1 MILIFMDSKSAN
13 LAESKSLIMAFLK
26 NNGPSIPIKLSSHLK
41 VDTLLASAFL
51 ADLLSDKQIKI
62 SNMKVGNSPIYFL
75 AGQESELVSFS
86 NYLGG
91 KEREAFELIKE
102 RKILKDVNQN
112 PPIRVALRSIKD
124 FAFPFRVRDELF
136 WRYYLVDHDEALGKV
151 SEKIEKIERTEKPK
165 THVIEKIKQ
174 VFIGDDSKK
183 EIKPENAGELSKEM
197 VKEEVREI
205 SKTLSFTN
213 KIENFLN
220 ENKFQVVRKMQ
231 ERKKDFLAVVR
242 LRTNEEIQDYLCIGK
257 DKKSITESDVLKFLD
272 EGKKDKMPVLI
283 FSTGEVNKKAQEWL
297 DYLKPMVNFKKVE

>member
-1 MILIFMDSKSAN
+1 MELRSAN
-13 LAESKSLIMAFLK
+13 LEESKSRIMVFLK

-75 AGQESELVSFS
+75 AGQEPELINFS
-86 NYLGG
+86 HYLGG
-91 KEREAFELIKE
+91 KEREAFELIKDK
-102 RKILKDVNQN
+102 KILKDMNQN

-136 WRYYLVDHDEALGKV
+136 WRYYLIDHDEALGKV
-151 SEKIEKIERTEKPK
+151 SEKIEKIERIEKPK

-174 VFIGDDSKK
+174 VFIGEDSKK
-183 EIKPENAGELSKEM
+183 EIKIENTGELIKEKT
-197 VKEEVREI
+197 KEIFKEI
-205 SKTLSFTN
+205 SFSN

>member
-1 MILIFMDSKSAN
+1 MILIFMELRSAN
-13 LAESKSLIMAFLK
+13 LEESKSRIMVFLK

-75 AGQESELVSFS
+75 AGQEPELINFS
-86 NYLGG
+86 HYLGG
-91 KEREAFELIKE
+91 KEREAFELIKDK
-102 RKILKDVNQN
+102 KILKDMNQN

-136 WRYYLVDHDEALGKV
+136 WRYYLIDHDEALGKV

-174 VFIGDDSKK
+174 VFIGEDSKK
-183 EIKPENAGELSKEM
+183 EIKIENTGELIKEKT
-197 VKEEVREI
+197 KEIFKEI
-205 SKTLSFTN
+205 SFSN

>member
-62 SNMKVGNSPIYFL
+62 SNMKVWNSPIYFL

-174 VFIGDDSKK
+174 VFIGEDSKK
-183 EIKPENAGELSKEM
+183 EIKIENTGELIKEKT
-197 VKEEVREI
+197 KEIFKEI
-205 SKTLSFTN
+205 SFSN

-231 ERKKDFLAVVR
+231 ERKKDFLADVR